1 MKNLVGKTY
10 TFSDG
15 NSIEVTQ
22 VKLRDGNEYY
32 VTYMIKTG
40 PGIPRKLVLSLHEFT
55 AYYGHLFG
63 MDSDGVS

>member
-1 MKNLVGKTY
+1 
-10 TFSDG
+10 
-15 NSIEVTQ
+15 VTQ
-22 VKLRDGNEYY
+22 VKFRDGNEYY

-63 MDSDGVS
+63 MDNGTPGQINT